1 MIQRLIFVFILIVN
15 ITVNAWAC
23 RFTVREIGFSTLSQ
37 DIYFLVIIDENANAS
52 DSKWKE
58 IHSQLANANIKLVI
72 LHPANDMEHPYLK
85 KAKAMSSEYP
95 LNLLVAPDGRMLQLE
110 SETNSDLIDEVLESS
125 VRKHLR
131 NDFLDTFCVIVW
143 IEGTNTSLNTE
154 VGEIIAKECTQIENL
169 MPHMPKEVRNGPVSI
184 RINSKEIHDER
195 VLLWSLGID
204 DPPEEPIAVVLYGR
218 GRMIGETVDVS
229 SIKEELLYKYMSMIG
244 ADCECG
250 LDRKWMLGSQ
260 IPLLWSTENRQQLAN
275 EIGFDV
281 DNPMILAE
289 MSRIL
294 AKEVNANISDDVGY
308 GIEVIDLN
316 EALDFVPEID
326 YGNEVQDKSP
336 NTMII
341 SIMIMVAAI
350 LGTGIYFYFRNRND

>member
-1 MIQRLIFVFILIVN
+1 MIQRLILVFILIVN
-15 ITVNAWAC
+15 ITVDAWAC

-37 DIYFLVIIDENANAS
+37 DIYSLVIIDGNANAS
-52 DSKWKE
+52 DSKWEE
-58 IHSQLANANIKLVI
+58 IHDQLANANIKLVI
-72 LHPANDMEHPYLK
+72 LNPGNDTAHPYMK
-85 KAKAMSSEYP
+85 KAKTVNAEYP
-95 LNLLVAPDGRMLQLE
+95 VSLLIAPDGRMLRLE
-110 SETNSDLIDEVLESS
+110 SEKNSDLVDEVLESS

-131 NDFLDTFCVIVW
+131 NYISDTFCVIVW
-143 IEGTNTSLNTE
+143 IEGTNTSFNAEL
-154 VGEIIAKECTQIENL
+154 GQIIEKECKQIENL

-184 RINSKEIHDER
+184 RINSKEIQNER
-195 VLLWSLGID
+195 VLLWSLGVD

-229 SIKEELLYKYMSMIG
+229 SIKEGLLYKYMSMIG

-260 IPLLWSTENRQQLAN
+260 IPLLWSIENRQQLAN

-281 DNPMILAE
+281 DNPMILSE

-326 YGNEVQDKSP
+326 YENEVQDKSMS
-336 NTMII
+336 TMII
-341 SIMIMVAAI
+341 SIMIMVTAI
-350 LGTGIYFYFRNRND
+350 LGTGTYFYFRNRNH